1 MELSATGSF
10 LQRWWDVMSYA
21 FFGGDDKER
30 IKRRGEPASWIKRN
44 ASVSNNGSSGTP
56 EWIKEWDVL

>member
-1 MELSATGSF
+1 
-10 LQRWWDVMSYA
+10 MSYA

-30 IKRRGEPASWIKRN
+30 IKRRGEPASWVKRN

-56 EWIKEWDVL
+56 EWIKERDVL